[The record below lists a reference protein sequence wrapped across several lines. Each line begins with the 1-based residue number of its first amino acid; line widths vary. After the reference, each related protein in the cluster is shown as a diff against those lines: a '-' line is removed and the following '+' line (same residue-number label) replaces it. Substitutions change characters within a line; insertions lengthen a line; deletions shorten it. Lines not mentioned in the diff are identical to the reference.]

1 MRGFRYPPCGV
12 PPRNAPPML
21 AKTLFPSPIPAK
33 IDFHAMRCILLYK
46 MVASCYSETT
56 MKEISLTGIKP
67 TGELHIGNYFGAIK
81 PALELTEMYDAR
93 YFIADYHGLNTMK
106 NPAELHSTTRHVA
119 AGWLAAGLDPE
130 KVIFYRQSAIPEIFE
145 LTTMLMAFTSK
156 GLMNRAHAYKA
167 AVQENNEKGDD
178 TDAGVNMGLFTYPV
192 LMAAD
197 IIAFDSDV
205 VPVGKDQVQ
214 HIEMAQDI
222 AQAVNAN
229 YGKAV
234 LKIPRAG
241 VQKDTAIV
249 PGFDGRK
256 MSKSYG
262 NTIPMFVPEKT
273 LRKTIMRIVTN
284 SQAVEEPKDPDA
296 SQIFML
302 YKLFTKQEEQTALA
316 ARYRAGGMGWGEA
329 KEELFRVVNRTLAPM
344 RERYDAIMADIPALN
359 KILEH
364 GTEKA
369 RPIAAATV
377 NRFKKAAGIE

>member
-1 MRGFRYPPCGV
+1 
-12 PPRNAPPML
+12 
-21 AKTLFPSPIPAK
+21 
-33 IDFHAMRCILLYK
+33 
-46 MVASCYSETT
+46 

-67 TGELHIGNYFGAIK
+67 TGDLHIGNYFGAIK
-81 PALELTEMYDAR
+81 PALELAKTYDAR
-93 YFIADYHGLNTMK
+93 YFIADYHALNTMK
-106 NPAELHSTTRHVA
+106 NPAELNSTIRQVA

-130 KVIFYRQSAIPEIFE
+130 KVIFYRQSSIPEVFE

-167 AVQENNEKGDD
+167 AVQENNEKGNDP
-178 TDAGVNMGLFTYPV
+178 DAGINMGLFTYPV

-197 IIAFDSDV
+197 IILFDSDV

-229 YGKAV
+229 YGKQV

-241 VQKDTAIV
+241 VQEDFAV
-249 PGFDGRK
+249 VAGLDGRK

-262 NTIPMFVPEKT
+262 NVIPLFAPEKN
-273 LRKTIMRIVTN
+273 LRKTIMQVVTN
-284 SQAVEEPKDPDA
+284 SQAVEEPKDPDS
-296 SQIFML
+296 SQIFLL
-302 YKLFTKQEEQTALA
+302 YKLFAGTEEQAALA

-329 KEELFRVVNRTLAPM
+329 KEELFRVANRELAPI
-344 RERYDAIMADIPALN
+344 RERYDAIMADIPALD
-359 KILEH
+359 KILEQ
-364 GTEKA
+364 GAAKA

-377 NRFKKAAGIE
+377 KRFRKAAGIDL